1 MNRYMSKPE
10 MTRTELK
17 KLKEQEEKD
26 RKKRD
31 KERLKVEKE
40 YQKQLEKEGQVT
52 KSRVIENE
60 KSRETGRFLT
70 KAILI
75 VAVLLA
81 IVLAIVF
88 LV

>member
-1 MNRYMSKPE
+1 MSKPE

-17 KLKEQEEKD
+17 QLKEQEEKE

-31 KERLKVEKE
+31 KERVRVEKE
-40 YQKQLEKEGQVT
+40 YQKELEKEGKVT

-70 KAILI
+70 KAIII
-75 VAVLLA
+75 VSLLLA

-88 LV
+88 LI